1 MVSAAFKCVPQR
13 TATTFA
19 FSSAFIRILWYGHK
33 ARSKNSEII
42 FIRRNLWLE
51 TCNFALCNT
60 ALKELC
66 VWWIANYESYIYI
79 TCDVLLCNSFRNMLH
94 HAPPLV
100 LCNTAL
106 YHPYNMHVFWNH
118 YITILNVFYTY
129 FSGIIPLYHPYD
141 VHTVL
146 LARILKS
153 ILNVFL
159 HLFCWYFP
167 LDIPFD
173 LLFSYYL
180 LGYHN
185 QKSCTC
191 LLLDY
196 TTHFVI
202 CH

>member
-1 MVSAAFKCVPQR
+1 
-13 TATTFA
+13 
-19 FSSAFIRILWYGHK
+19 
-33 ARSKNSEII
+33 
-42 FIRRNLWLE
+42 
-51 TCNFALCNT
+51 
-60 ALKELC
+60 
-66 VWWIANYESYIYI
+66 
-79 TCDVLLCNSFRNMLH
+79 MLH

-100 LCNTAL
+100 LPVCNTAL

-191 LLLDY
+191 YSIILHILS
-196 TTHFVI
+196 FVI
-202 CH
+202 RNYSGAIDLRKKIYDARNDSAKM